1 MLWEYVFYNALG
13 ICFYNALGL
22 YFFVVL
28 NIMRIQ
34 LNATNTVC
42 KEIKFL
48 ALD

>member
-1 MLWEYVFYNALG
+1 MFFIMLWEFVFYNALG
-13 ICFYNALGL
+13 IC
-22 YFFVVL
+22 FFVVL